1 MYLNFIV
8 SYAFSVIFRN
18 QNQDHGN
25 VCLCFVCR
33 SQLTSR
39 VYFWVP
45 GLFHGLCVYANTVAH
60 FCKIISA
67 IQCLL
72 EFHKILEF
80 FPISKNNRKKP
91 ETEYGSNC
99 TCILFWRV
107 LLFRRHWVLSF
118 PYVGCLLFVQVLF
131 HLSNVS
137 FQGRSL
143 FIFLIEFLNILH
155 YFLICMRLQL
165 INSVVSVSSVQPLK

>member
-1 MYLNFIV
+1 MHGSFKFLWGPVYLNFIV
-8 SYAFSVIFRN
+8 SYAFSAIFRN

-25 VCLCFVCR
+25 VCLCFVCS

-80 FPISKNNRKKP
+80 FSISKNNRKKRNLRLNMDRIEP
-91 ETEYGSNC
+91 VYCSGECCYLDNTECS
-99 TCILFWRV
+99 
-107 LLFRRHWVLSF
+107 LFRTWVAFYFFRSSF
-118 PYVGCLLFVQVLF
+118 IWAMWVFRVEAFSY
-131 HLSNVS
+131 S
-137 FQGRSL
+137 
-143 FIFLIEFLNILH
+143 
-155 YFLICMRLQL
+155 
-165 INSVVSVSSVQPLK
+165 